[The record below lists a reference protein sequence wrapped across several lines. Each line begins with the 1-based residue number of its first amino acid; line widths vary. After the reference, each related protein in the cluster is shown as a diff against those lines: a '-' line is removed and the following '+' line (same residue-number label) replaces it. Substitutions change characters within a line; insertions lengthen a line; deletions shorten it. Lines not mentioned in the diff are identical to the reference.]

1 MSGSPKIPYNDLPLL
16 PPDLELIETREI
28 LNACIN
34 ARSAIAELKTA
45 GELIPVQQGI
55 AKRQT
60 ASVYLKQL
68 VEIGVLEEMSVGR
81 EKLYLNTKLLQELN
95 Q

>member
-1 MSGSPKIPYNDLPLL
+1 M
-16 PPDLELIETREI
+16 
-28 LNACIN
+28 
-34 ARSAIAELKTA
+34 
-45 GELIPVQQGI
+45 PVQQGI

>member
-1 MSGSPKIPYNDLPLL
+1 
-16 PPDLELIETREI
+16 
-28 LNACIN
+28 
-34 ARSAIAELKTA
+34 
-45 GELIPVQQGI
+45 V

-60 ASVYLKQL
+60 ASLYLKQL

-81 EKLYLNTKLLQELN
+81 EKLYMNTRLLRELN